1 MRLNSLKSL
10 GVFSSVGF
18 LFGVGIMSADARDLG
33 IKPLPKQQSI
43 QISQNNLGPVSGQWR
58 LAIEVTAHTNSNV
71 STQRNYWMLTSL
83 EQRGIELSGR
93 ILDTNSNACQDA
105 EIFGTVEGNQVNWTM
120 YYTGSCC
127 QGGMMKFEGVMVS
140 PTRIE
145 GTLVPAGS
153 SPPNCTLWSANVVA
167 SYGHYYK

>member
-10 GVFSSVGF
+10 GIFSSLGF
-18 LFGVGIMSADARDLG
+18 LLVAGSMSADARDLG
-33 IKPLPKQQSI
+33 MKPLPKQQSV

-58 LAIEVTAHTNSNV
+58 LAIEVSAHTRPEV
-71 STQRNYWMLTSL
+71 STQPNYSMVTSL
-83 EQRGIELSGR
+83 QQNGIELSGR
-93 ILDTNSNACQDA
+93 ILNANQNACPDA
-105 EIFGTVEGNQVNWTM
+105 EILGTVEGNRVTWTM

-127 QGGMMKFEGVMVS
+127 AGGMMRFEGEMVS

-153 SPPNCTLWSANVVA
+153 SPPDCTLWSANVVA
-167 SYGHYYK
+167 TQGHYYK